1 MHYLKHLLGVVE
13 PFFRVHVL
21 TVVIFKTQRI
31 PISMFCN
38 KRIVVF
44 RLFKDDAIFNA
55 LGAVD
60 TLSSHIG
67 LSRVYCKQDVIS
79 QDLKSIQ
86 CNLQDIGMT
95 SSHYKDIF

>member
-1 MHYLKHLLGVVE
+1 MSV
-13 PFFRVHVL
+13 
-21 TVVIFKTQRI
+21 
-31 PISMFCN
+31 FCN

-95 SSHYKDIF
+95 SSHYKDIV